1 MTKLSSFADSLSVAV
16 VGASGGIGRAMCRQL
31 NDDARVD
38 AIYAFSRQEID
49 AAGKIQWFPMDIADE
64 SSIEY
69 AMDAIGDVRFDLV
82 LVLTGI
88 LHSGDQLRPERRLE
102 EVSAGSMARVF
113 AINTIGPALVA
124 KHLLPRLTKGRK
136 TVFAAL
142 SARVGSI
149 ADNRLGGWVSYRAS
163 KAALNQVL
171 RTLSIEHARR
181 WPDSAVVALHPG
193 TVDTALSR
201 PFTGNTPDDKLF
213 TPERSA
219 DYLLDVINGLTKDD
233 TGGFFAWDG
242 SRIEF

>member
-1 MTKLSSFADSLSVAV
+1 MTKFASFADPMTVAV
-16 VGASGGIGRAMCRQL
+16 VGASGGIGSAMCRLL
-31 NDDARVD
+31 NDDARVS
-38 AIYAFSRQEID
+38 AVYAFSRREVE
-49 AAGKIQWFPMDIADE
+49 AAGKIQWYPMDIADE
-64 SSIEY
+64 SSIRY
-69 AMDAIGDVRFDLV
+69 AMDAIGDVQFDLV

-88 LHSGDQLRPERRLE
+88 LHSGSELQPERRLE
-102 EVSAGSMARVF
+102 EVSADSMTRLF

-124 KHLLPRLTKGRK
+124 KHFLPRLARGRK

-149 ADNRLGGWVSYRAS
+149 GDNRLGGWVSYRAS

-181 WPDSAVVALHPG
+181 RPDSLVVALHPG
-193 TVDTALSR
+193 TVDTRLSK

-219 DYLLDVINGLTKDD
+219 GYLLDVIDGLTKED

-242 SRIEF
+242 SRVDY

>member
-193 TVDTALSR
+193 TVDTPLSR